1 MIAREAGL
9 VLAAAAFLTRLPLRR
24 CARSGDQHLNRSSR
38 YFSLVG
44 AGVGAAGAAA
54 LVATA
59 LILPLPAA
67 VVLSV
72 AATALVTGALHEDG
86 LADTCDAFGGGA
98 TREDVLRI
106 LEDSRIGA
114 FGALGLMLALSLKMT
129 TLAHLPLAA
138 LPVALVCAHAFSR
151 AACVLVMAL
160 GRYARREGG
169 KTRAVATGV
178 RKTDAALAVSIGL
191 LPFAWAPTAFLW
203 SVPITLAV
211 CAALYAYFRARIG
224 GYTGDCLGA
233 IQQAAEISC
242 YLAFVA
248 RA

>member
-9 VLAAAAFLTRLPLRR
+9 VLAATVFLTRLPLERW
-24 CARSGDQHLNRSSR
+24 ARHSDEHLNRSSR

-44 AGVGAAGAAA
+44 AGVGAVGAAV
-54 LVATA
+54 LVAA
-59 LILPLPAA
+59 ELILPLPVA

-72 AATALVTGALHEDG
+72 AATALATGAFHEDG
-86 LADTCDAFGGGA
+86 LADACDAFGGGA

-114 FGALGLMLALSLKMT
+114 FGALGLMLALSLKMSA
-129 TLAHLPLAA
+129 LAHLPLAV
-138 LPVALVCAHAFSR
+138 LPIALVCAHAFSR

-169 KTRAVATGV
+169 KTRAVAAGA
-178 RKTDAALAVSIGL
+178 RKTDAALAVWVGL
-191 LPFAWAPTAFLW
+191 LPFALAPAGFLW
-203 SVPITLAV
+203 SVPIALAA
-211 CAALYAYFRARIG
+211 CAALYGYFRARIG

-233 IQQAAEISC
+233 IQQVAEISC